1 MQLAFTFFQ
10 GAFLNTH
17 CSGNLIFV
25 QIKNVPKI
33 FFAISKNV
41 PKIFFAIAK
50 NVLIF
55 FRYCDQTV
63 LPDMSILIGQKFENS
78 NSTFLVIFI

>member
-1 MQLAFTFFQ
+1 MQLCSLFFQ

-33 FFAISKNV
+33 FFAI
-41 PKIFFAIAK
+41 AK

-55 FRYCDQTV
+55 FRYCNQTV
-63 LPDMSILIGQKFENS
+63 LPDMSILIRQKLVENAKIEK
-78 NSTFLVIFI
+78 VK

>member
-41 PKIFFAIAK
+41 
-50 NVLIF
+50 LIC

-63 LPDMSILIGQKFENS
+63 LPDMSILIGQKLVENAKIE
-78 NSTFLVIFI
+78 NLK

>member
-33 FFAISKNV
+33 FFAI
-41 PKIFFAIAK
+41 AK
-50 NVLIF
+50 NVLFF

-63 LPDMSILIGQKFENS
+63 LPDMSISTGQKLVENAKIE
-78 NSTFLVIFI
+78 NLK

>member
-25 QIKNVPKI
+25 QIKNVL
-33 FFAISKNV
+33 
-41 PKIFFAIAK
+41 KIFFAIAK

-55 FRYCDQTV
+55 FSLLTV
-63 LPDMSILIGQKFENS
+63 LPDMSILIGQKLVENAK
-78 NSTFLVIFI
+78 TEKLK